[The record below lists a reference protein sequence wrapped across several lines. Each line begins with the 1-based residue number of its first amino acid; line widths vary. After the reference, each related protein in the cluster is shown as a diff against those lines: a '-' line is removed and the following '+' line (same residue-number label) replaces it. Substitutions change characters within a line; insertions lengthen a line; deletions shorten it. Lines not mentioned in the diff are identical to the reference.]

1 MRRITSCVPFQ
12 NLRLL
17 KNYLHGDLECAA
29 LPSTAV
35 LGVTNRCNLSCPMC
49 LRSVMEFPGPELGF
63 DFFQRVIDQGAR
75 FFRYVSLD
83 GPGEPM
89 LNRDIHKIVGYCRAA
104 GMRVVYSTNATMLS
118 AENIDAILASGL
130 DHIIFSVNGAT
141 REVFEKYNRG
151 ASYEQVV
158 SGIQRFLN
166 TKIAWRSRILVTV
179 QMVRLPETIP
189 QARRFQAMWRV
200 PGVDSVRIK
209 ADVVRTEA
217 AQVGKGRRPEALVN
231 RCPRLWNGPLYVN
244 YDGKVNGCPG
254 VLFRAKALG
263 NAREQPLAELW
274 NGRRMREMRK
284 AHVER
289 DFTAVPE
296 CLTCAYPRPRLPL
309 ILGSFIVN
317 PFLVGR
323 LIPVFE
329 KLAFFRGLPFYE
341 RLG

>member
-1 MRRITSCVPFQ
+1 MRRANSSVPYQ

-17 KNYLHGDLECAA
+17 RNYLHGDLECAG
-29 LPSTAV
+29 LPTTAV
-35 LGVTNRCNLSCPMC
+35 MGVTNRCNLSCPMC
-49 LRSVMEFPGPELGF
+49 LRAVREFPGPELGF
-63 DFFQRVIDQGAR
+63 DFFRIVIDQGAP
-75 FFRYVSLD
+75 FFRYISLD

-89 LNRDIHKIVGYCRAA
+89 LNPDIHRIAEYCRAA
-104 GMRVVYSTNATMLS
+104 GIRVVYSTNATMLS
-118 AENIDAILASGL
+118 PENIDAILSSGL

-151 ASYEQVV
+151 ASYEHVV
-158 SGIQRFLN
+158 SGIQRFLH
-166 TKIAWRSRILVTV
+166 TKISRRSRILVTI

-189 QARRFQAMWRV
+189 QARRFQTIWRV

-217 AQVGKGRRPEALVN
+217 AQAGTRRKAKTPVN

-244 YDGKVNGCPG
+244 YDGEVNGCPG
-254 VLFRAKALG
+254 VLFRAKSLG
-263 NAREQPLAELW
+263 NAREQSLNELW
-274 NGRRMREMRK
+274 NGKRMREMRK

-289 DFTAVPE
+289 DFSAAPE

-329 KLAFFRGLPFYE
+329 KLALFQRLPFYE
-341 RLG
+341 RFD

>member
-1 MRRITSCVPFQ
+1 MRRANSSVPYQ

-17 KNYLHGDLECAA
+17 KNYLHGDLECAG
-29 LPSTAV
+29 LPTTAV
-35 LGVTNRCNLSCPMC
+35 MGVTNRCNLGCPMC
-49 LRSVMEFPGPELGF
+49 LRSVMEFPGQELGF
-63 DFFQRVIDQGAR
+63 DFFRTVIDQGAP
-75 FFRYVSLD
+75 FLRYISLD

-89 LNRDIHKIVGYCRAA
+89 LNPDIHRIVGYCRAA
-104 GMRVVYSTNATMLS
+104 GIRVVYSTNATLLS
-118 AENIDAILASGL
+118 AQNIDAILASGL

-151 ASYEQVV
+151 ASYEQVM
-158 SGIQRFLN
+158 SGIRRFLQ
-166 TKIAWRSRILVTV
+166 TKIARRARILVTV

-189 QARRFQAMWRV
+189 HARRFQAMWRV

-217 AQVGKGRRPEALVN
+217 AQAGAGRKPKTFVN

-244 YDGKVNGCPG
+244 YDGEVNGCPG

-263 NAREQPLAELW
+263 NARERPLAELW
-274 NGRRMREMRK
+274 NGKRMGEMRK

-289 DFTAVPE
+289 DFSAVPE

-309 ILGSFIVN
+309 ILGSFLVS
-317 PFLVGR
+317 PFIVGR

-329 KLAFFRGLPFYE
+329 KLAFFRRLPFYE
-341 RLG
+341 RFD